1 MGDSVVI
8 VYEAK
13 MIKDLVPV
21 DFIEYFQ
28 KLPDLYKWNIV
39 DHDEGN
45 NVIKYIWESQSPM
58 KTAIYIQTLYAPQYN
73 AETGEL
79 IYVDT
84 TIGNREL
91 EAKHISAEEMQHCVV
106 AKRSECWIVSPVSDD
121 SGHVIGCSLK
131 RVYYFDYGSIV
142 PSHIKK
148 KFSQ

>member
-1 MGDSVVI
+1 MVI

-39 DHDEGN
+39 DHTEGN
-45 NVIKYIWESQSPM
+45 KVIKFIWELQSPL
-58 KTAIYIQTLYAPQYN
+58 KTAIYLQTLYAPLYD
-73 AETGEL
+73 AKTGEL

-106 AKRSECWIVSPVSDD
+106 A
-121 SGHVIGCSLK
+121 
-131 RVYYFDYGSIV
+131 
-142 PSHIKK
+142 
-148 KFSQ
+148 